1 MADLMEKIILGF
13 VALTVAG
20 YMFGP
25 AIQGWVT
32 ANTTGA
38 TNVAWVN
45 TTIVPILL
53 GVMAILALVYY
64 FKKKN

>member
-1 MADLMEKIILGF
+1 MADLMEKLILGF

-25 AIQGWVT
+25 AVQGWVT

-38 TNVAWVN
+38 GDVSWVN
-45 TTIVPILL
+45 TIIIPILL
-53 GVMAILALVYY
+53 GVSAIIALLAY
-64 FKKKN
+64 FKRKG